1 MIFLANLGI
10 HFFNAKCTLCLDECF
25 ILINACY
32 FYCESI
38 LIFNIKMIDK
48 LYHKNI
54 NIKQTRGEVKGSLLF
69 TNLYNDAILII

>member
-54 NIKQTRGEVKGSLLF
+54 NIK
-69 TNLYNDAILII
+69 